1 MYRGGITSKNKY
13 NKTRSSLI
21 MNHKETGVGKEHIEF
36 MPDVGVTRLLTYQ
49 KLIEEIDKIDIG
61 ILHDVRE
68 NLCHELEE
76 DEKVDGK
83 YRDLLQLLLRIAKF
97 YFFANKQREDK
108 LEWFGGREGNFKV
121 AIG

>member
-1 MYRGGITSKNKY
+1 
-13 NKTRSSLI
+13 
-21 MNHKETGVGKEHIEF
+21 MNDKETGVGKEHIEF

-83 YRDLLQLLLRIAKF
+83 YRDLLQLLLQIAKF